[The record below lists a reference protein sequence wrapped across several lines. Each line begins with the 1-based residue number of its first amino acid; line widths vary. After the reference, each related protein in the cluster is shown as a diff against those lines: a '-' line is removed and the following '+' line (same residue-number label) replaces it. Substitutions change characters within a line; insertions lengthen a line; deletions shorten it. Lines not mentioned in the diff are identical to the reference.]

1 VKSLFSKE
9 SLTLLFVLQIADA
22 EILSN
27 HFHISEKNNT
37 VFILQV
43 FTNYSAM
50 ALNSKN
56 KKYC

>member
-37 VFILQV
+37 VFLQV